1 MNCLLDYSAE
11 SMGLLNDFS
20 WEDVSKGV
28 LITESHEWKTKVTF
42 CWSPTW
48 WSNEIIG
55 IIYEGLFMGPRM
67 TEIEPHCQ

>member
-28 LITESHEWKTKVTF
+28 LITKAT
-42 CWSPTW
+42 
-48 WSNEIIG
+48 NEK
-55 IIYEGLFMGPRM
+55 PK
-67 TEIEPHCQ
+67 